1 MTAETSLLTTVVS
14 YLPVL
19 VLIIAAVVAGGFLVY
34 PGRKS
39 PIQANAAAV
48 LIGSF
53 MVYML
58 KLNIMFTRAPYIA
71 IFGLIAMII
80 GLIILNIAIM
90 VKTSKK

>member
-1 MTAETSLLTTVVS
+1 MTAETSLLTTIVS

-19 VLIIAAVVAGGFLVY
+19 VLIIAAVIAGGCLVY

-39 PIQANAAAV
+39 PIQANAAAI

-58 KLNIMFTRAPYIA
+58 KLNIIFTRAPYIA

-80 GLIILNIAIM
+80 GLIVLNIAIM
-90 VKTSKK
+90 VKSNKK